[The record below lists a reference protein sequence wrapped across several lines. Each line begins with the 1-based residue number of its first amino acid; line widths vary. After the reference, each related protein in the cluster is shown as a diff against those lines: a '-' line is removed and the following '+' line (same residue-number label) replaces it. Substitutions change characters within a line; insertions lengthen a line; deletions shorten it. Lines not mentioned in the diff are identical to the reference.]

1 MLDETLS
8 IPACNCNTLRR
19 AMRRISGF
27 YDAQLAPSGLKAT
40 QFAILALL
48 NHAGGLTVGEMAQK
62 TDLDRTTAGKNLRP
76 LEAMGLVAVTAA
88 KEDGRRRAISLTRAG
103 QAALKKALPLWQAA
117 QAHFESKNENA
128 PALRAQLNAL
138 VL

>member
-1 MLDETLS
+1 MTEEKTLVS
-8 IPACNCNTLRR
+8 GCNCNALRR
-19 AMRRISGF
+19 AMRRVSSF

-48 NHAGGLTVGEMAQK
+48 NHAGDLTVGEMAQK

-76 LEAMGLVAVTAA
+76 LEAMGLVAVTAS
-88 KEDGRRRAISLTRAG
+88 KEDARRRAISLTRAG
-103 QAALKKALPLWQAA
+103 HAALKKALPLWQVA
-117 QAHFESKNENA
+117 QTHFESGNENA

>member
-1 MLDETLS
+1 
-8 IPACNCNTLRR
+8 
-19 AMRRISGF
+19 MRRVSGF
-27 YDAQLAPSGLKAT
+27 YDVQLAPSGLKAT

-48 NHAGGLTVGEMAQK
+48 NNAGDLTVGEMAQK

-76 LEAMGLVAVTAA
+76 LEAMGLVAVTASEA
-88 KEDGRRRAISLTRAG
+88 DGRRRAIRLTRAG
-103 QAALKKALPLWQAA
+103 HAALKKALPLWQAA
-117 QAHFESKNENA
+117 QAHFESENENA